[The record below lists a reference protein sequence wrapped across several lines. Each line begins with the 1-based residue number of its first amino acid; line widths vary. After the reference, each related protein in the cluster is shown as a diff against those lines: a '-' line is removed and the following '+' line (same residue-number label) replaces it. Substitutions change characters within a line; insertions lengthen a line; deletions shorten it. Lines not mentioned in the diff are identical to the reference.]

1 VRDQRKEMPDNTEKS
16 PGRCCNLEIFL
27 CRRVRKRYPLG
38 LILFCYNR
46 GYILFITVVIM
57 HPMFTVK
64 VTTVGNSV
72 GIILPRELL
81 ARLRVDKG
89 DVLYLVETPSGV
101 ELTPYDPQFAAQMQ
115 ALESVAREERDV
127 LKKLAQQ
134 DE

>member
-1 VRDQRKEMPDNTEKS
+1 M
-16 PGRCCNLEIFL
+16 L
-27 CRRVRKRYPLG
+27 C
-38 LILFCYNR
+38 
-46 GYILFITVVIM
+46 
-57 HPMFTVK
+57 MFTVK

-81 ARLRVDKG
+81 AKLRVDKG
-89 DVLYLVETPSGV
+89 DMLYLVETPSGV

-115 ALESVAREERDV
+115 VLESVAREERDV